1 VPSDAV
7 TGDVWEVMSTCRAI
21 RRFKS
26 DPVPAEVLNRCLEA
40 ATWAASGGNQQPWKF
55 LVISSPEARAAMAVG
70 AQKAL
75 ESIEVVYKMTRPAA
89 DDTSPRAR
97 NNRAVYALHDRGRD
111 VPAAVLFCVRDLPS
125 TPEILAGGS
134 VYPSMQNFMLAARA
148 QGLGAVATGW
158 QTAGEPELRAAC
170 RIPDEYHLMGLVI
183 VGWPEGHFGSLR
195 RKPIEQ
201 AVVVDRWDQ
210 PLVRT
215 EG

>member
-1 VPSDAV
+1 V
-7 TGDVWEVMSTCRAI
+7 TNGAIASDVWEVMSTCRAI
-21 RRFKS
+21 RRFRA
-26 DPVPAEVLNRCLEA
+26 DPVPTEILHRCLEA

-55 LVISSPEARAAMAVG
+55 VVISGPEARAAMAVG
-70 AQKAL
+70 ARKAL

-89 DDTSPRAR
+89 DDDSPRAR
-97 NNRAVYALHDRGRD
+97 NNRAVYALHDQGRD

-125 TPEILAGGS
+125 TPELLAGGS

-158 QTAGEPELRAAC
+158 QTAGEPEIRAAMG
-170 RIPDEYHLMGLVI
+170 IPDEYHLMGLVI
-183 VGWPEGHFGSLR
+183 VGWPEGHFGPLR

-201 AVVVDRWDQ
+201 CTVVDHWDR
-210 PLVRT
+210 PLVR